1 MKRNN
6 SMPEKKF
13 LLVKATPLISII
25 TLNWNQTEITCQF
38 LESTRHL
45 HYKNYEILVC
55 DMGSAA
61 DPTGRITAG
70 NYPNTRILKREAYT
84 GGSINWAV
92 QEAKGDFILLINN
105 HIEVTEK
112 ILDDLLAPFLT
123 NHALGVT
130 CPKICSFHK
139 KNIIQYAGYNALNR
153 VTGRNT
159 IIGNKKEDKGQYD
172 TPLYTHGAYSG
183 AMMIRKSVIQ
193 HPGMLPQHFFTYF
206 DDSDISARILKK
218 GYKILYQPK
227 AVVYNKNPLLSSPK
241 SAIHVYYTTRNRI
254 LFMRRNSNLL
264 QFFVFLS
271 FFTFCTVPATI
282 IKFSV
287 KRQFMHMQSFFKGIW
302 WNIRMKPAV

>member
-6 SMPEKKF
+6 TIPEKKF
-13 LLVKATPLISII
+13 LLVKAKPLISII

-61 DPTGRITAG
+61 DPTGRIAAG
-70 NYPNTRILKREAYT
+70 NFPNTRILKREAYT
-84 GGSINWAV
+84 GSSINWAI

-105 HIEVTEK
+105 HIEVTEN

-153 VTGRNT
+153 VTGRNS
-159 IIGNKKEDKGQYD
+159 IVGNKKEDKGQYD

-206 DDSDISARILKK
+206 DDSDMSARILKK

-264 QFFVFLS
+264 QFSIFLS

-287 KRQFMHMQSFFKGIW
+287 KRQFMHLQSFFKGIW